1 VIWSPI
7 LTSTGAHITK
17 TTIDISDALFEA
29 AKSLAVRRGT
39 TLRAL
44 VEDGLRTVIDAAPG
58 PGVFHLRDES
68 VSGQGVHSGL
78 RDGQWAAVAD
88 RIHEG
93 PGA

>member
-1 VIWSPI
+1 M
-7 LTSTGAHITK
+7 K
-17 TTIDISDALFEA
+17 TTIEISDALFEA
-29 AKSLAVRRGT
+29 AKALAARRGT

-68 VSGQGVHSGL
+68 VLGRGVQGGL
-78 RDGQWAAVAD
+78 RGRRWADIAD